1 MPYFDTFFDLP
12 PTGIGQRLQMNK
24 ARQVLLRLQRQSAT
38 LNRILEI
45 GPGWGEL
52 ADLCRAEQIQYFAI
66 EINRLRAASL
76 VERGIPTIMTYTPP
90 IPLRAGEFD
99 AVVALNVIEHMPDLP
114 TALRFLREMMRIARP
129 GALICINCPDLVL
142 SGSAFWDADYTH
154 NFPTSMR
161 RMIQM
166 YRDQG
171 LTIVDA
177 TYFAGIITG
186 SLATPVGCLAR
197 FFPAGLIG
205 YITRSAVHGD
215 RMRRAQLTF
224 MRNVFIIGRVPET
237 GNPL

>member
-1 MPYFDTFFDLP
+1 MPYFDAFFDLP

-24 ARQVLLRLQRQSAT
+24 ARHVLLRLQHQSAA
-38 LNRILEI
+38 LNRVLEI

-52 ADLCRAEQIQYFAI
+52 ADLCCAAQIQHFAI
-66 EINRLRAASL
+66 EVNNLRAASL
-76 VERGIPTIMTYTPP
+76 VKRGIPTVMSYTPP

-114 TALRFLREMMRIARP
+114 TALRFLREMVRVARP
-129 GALICINCPDLVL
+129 GALICINCPDLVF
-142 SGSAFWDADYTH
+142 SGSMFWDADYTH

-177 TYFAGIITG
+177 TYFAGTIAG
-186 SLATPVGCLAR
+186 PLATPVGWLAR
-197 FFPAGLIG
+197 FLPVGLIG
-205 YITRSAVHGD
+205 YLMRSAVTGD

-224 MRNVFIIGRVPET
+224 MRNVFIIGRVPES
-237 GNPL
+237 GMRL